1 MEPRASFTAASES
14 EQTSPAERRAVEQ
27 ATLLVADTIGEIMGF
42 WNFKPSMGRVWTVL
56 YLSPSSLSA
65 DEIGA
70 RTELSAG
77 SVSMTLQELL
87 QWGVVKKAWR
97 RGSRRRYFEA
107 ETDLIAMITRVF
119 RERELRMIDDAVQ
132 RMEQAAELLAALP
145 RNERVDF
152 LQRRI
157 QTLLRMA
164 RTGRTIVERFAG
176 GGLLDLRSLRGAL
189 QGAG

>member
-1 MEPRASFTAASES
+1 MQPAAAA
-14 EQTSPAERRAVEQ
+14 PAESLRPDEQRAVEQ

-56 YLSPSSLSA
+56 YLSPEPLSA

-107 ETDLIAMITRVF
+107 ETDLVAMITRVF
-119 RERELRMIDDAVQ
+119 RERELRMIDDAVG
-132 RMEQAAELLAALP
+132 RMEQAAAVLGALP
-145 RNERVDF
+145 RSERVDF
-152 LQRRI
+152 LRSRLH
-157 QTLLRMA
+157 TLLRMA
-164 RTGRTIVERFAG
+164 RTGRTIVDRFAG
-176 GGLLDLRSLRGAL
+176 GGLLDLRTLRGAL